1 MTWLALAKKNWMR
14 SMEETE
20 TRTFKMSYEN
30 LEDAVISFL
39 YAMGAIDDNVEVVG
53 TDFGIEVDENGMIE
67 FDLETM
73 KMSRN

>member
-1 MTWLALAKKNWMR
+1 
-14 SMEETE
+14 MEETE